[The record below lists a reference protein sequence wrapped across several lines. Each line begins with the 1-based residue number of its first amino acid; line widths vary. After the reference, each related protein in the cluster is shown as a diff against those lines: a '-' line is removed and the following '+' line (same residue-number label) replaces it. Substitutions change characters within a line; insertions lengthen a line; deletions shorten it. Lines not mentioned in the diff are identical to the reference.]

1 MCWNLPCKG
10 HMEMVWLH
18 FPICVGDF
26 IIQILIYEN
35 ISAMRWN
42 GKQGKKMKRSTLFSP
57 SFFSSIHW
65 LTHSTVN
72 WASPLCVSHC
82 MSPLRNNCTISKKKH
97 STCSPGAQYLIISVW
112 GRGGKKDII
121 ITLMCIEKGSASI
134 PHFWSNTSAS
144 TVTQPG
150 FQTYRLGALAH
161 YVKERGGPLRP

>member
-10 HMEMVWLH
+10 HMEMVWLQ

-112 GRGGKKDII
+112 GGGKKGYNNYSYVYWERV
-121 ITLMCIEKGSASI
+121 CIHTPFLVQHISFNGHPAWLSD
-134 PHFWSNTSAS
+134 
-144 TVTQPG
+144 
-150 FQTYRLGALAH
+150 L
-161 YVKERGGPLRP
+161 